1 MSRPLALAVV
11 TLAVL
16 VAAPSAM
23 ADGAPVATVAVP
35 GGEAARFAYDALG
48 RPVRADVGGRTTT
61 YEYDAAG
68 RLVGPGGNVVEYDYD
83 PVGVVEYE
91 YDEQHRLRRA
101 SGAGGTARLAYD
113 RAGRLV
119 AITGADGRVTSF
131 AYDAAGRLSYALPE
145 VDDEVVVAFL
155 PGEPNEPY
163 VVGLLWEEDRPDGG
177 RMAFSVT
184 SRGRLLTCS
193 ACP

>member
-1 MSRPLALAVV
+1 MSRPLALAAV

-23 ADGAPVATVAVP
+23 ADGEPIVTVAVP

-48 RPVRADVGGRTTT
+48 RPVRVDVGGRTTT
-61 YEYDAAG
+61 YEYDDAG

-83 PVGVVEYE
+83 PDAVEYE
-91 YDEQHRLRRA
+91 YDEQDRLRRV
-101 SGAGGTARLAYD
+101 SGGRGTASLAYD

-119 AITGADGRVTSF
+119 AITGADGGVTSF
-131 AYDAAGRLSYALPE
+131 AYDAAGRLVYALPE
-145 VDDEVVVAFL
+145 VDDEVVVAFV

-163 VVGLLWEEDRPDGG
+163 VVGMLWQEDGPDGG
-177 RMAFSVT
+177 TAFSVT

-193 ACP
+193 ASP